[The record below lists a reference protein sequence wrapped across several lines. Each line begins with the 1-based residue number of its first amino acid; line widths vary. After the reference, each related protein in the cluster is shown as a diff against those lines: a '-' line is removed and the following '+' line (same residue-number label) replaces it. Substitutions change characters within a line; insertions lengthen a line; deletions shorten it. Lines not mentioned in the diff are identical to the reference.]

1 MLHALLHA
9 ELMQGQLV
17 DLGTSIP
24 FFMFQTYP
32 FSRLLPVFNRFANPG
47 CGVGEELQAPLR
59 LSGLETHVDAQQT
72 KSALVAPGNNPAA
85 TTHMPSSLTYAMERA
100 VLLNASA
107 LVSSRL
113 PIRGVE
119 RERW

>member
-1 MLHALLHA
+1 MDTSSTVATMLHALLHA

-47 CGVGEELQAPLR
+47 CGNRRGEETLYC
-59 LSGLETHVDAQQT
+59 
-72 KSALVAPGNNPAA
+72 LVAI
-85 TTHMPSSLTYAMERA
+85 
-100 VLLNASA
+100 A
-107 LVSSRL
+107 LIVDSPQEDHAIPHAL
-113 PIRGVE
+113 PDIR
-119 RERW
+119 